1 MILNTNTTEMKPMKI
16 MDLRTD
22 SAHKAYVTRSPEDT
36 HTKEEMDAVLRA
48 INYTKLFKQKES
60 YSKMDEEE
68 QLVRPIPLR

>member
-1 MILNTNTTEMKPMKI
+1 
-16 MDLRTD
+16 
-22 SAHKAYVTRSPEDT
+22 
-36 HTKEEMDAVLRA
+36 MDAVLRA